1 MQEMITKITQ
11 MGDGKKGAGKYDL
24 SPEDRKQYEEYLKL
38 TPEQREKKLQSI
50 KERQKLKIGPVS
62 EADIDE
68 VINNL
73 PSDIKSKIKTK
84 GGPPPKYLRGTTKN
98 PTPPPPEIKKTELR
112 LRNIIKSYLET
123 GGISP
128 ITGKQVPFSESQL
141 DHITSLDNGGKDEP
155 DNWMWMESRLN
166 QYKGKLTDKE
176 VEAKLVKDGLKTV
189 NEIAKSKTKK
199 N

>member
-1 MQEMITKITQ
+1 MKEGTYVDNSQNRKLGRVGQEYGSGPKDSKSKESKPKDDDKKRDVPTSSPDVKDLHTKDGYVDDSKSKEYQGTKDTVLKLAQQAKEKNMQEMITKITQ

-73 PSDIKSKIKTK
+73 PSDIKSKIKTE
-84 GGPPPKYLRGTTKN
+84 
-98 PTPPPPEIKKTELR
+98 EI
-112 LRNIIKSYLET
+112 
-123 GGISP
+123 
-128 ITGKQVPFSESQL
+128 
-141 DHITSLDNGGKDEP
+141 
-155 DNWMWMESRLN
+155 RLN
-166 QYKGKLTDKE
+166 FP
-176 VEAKLVKDGLKTV
+176 
-189 NEIAKSKTKK
+189 
-199 N
+199 